1 MDCMNENVFN
11 YKLFV
16 IYIVED
22 HLFKMHATEVFM
34 FILLVW
40 VYFNQD

>member
-1 MDCMNENVFN
+1 MDCMNENLFN

-16 IYIVED
+16 TYIVED
-22 HLFKMHATEVFM
+22 HLFNMHATEVFM

-40 VYFNQD
+40 V